1 MADKVR
7 LVSNTHLYLDC
18 RALLNEILDV
28 TPIVLRANI
37 IDMGL
42 LHLLESRYI
51 VVIEKCGED
60 IVFELYK
67 KIAKWI

>member
-1 MADKVR
+1 MATIKDEK
-7 LVSNTHLYLDC
+7 
-18 RALLNEILDV
+18 E
-28 TPIVLRANI
+28 TPIVLRADI

-51 VVIEKCGED
+51 VVVEKRGED

-67 KIAKWI
+67 KYKDGNSNHC